1 MFKKILLLS
10 LLVLSI
16 NQVNAQQEPTLE
28 QFLGAVAGGVIC
40 NNLVEGDNRK
50 AASAACA
57 VVGYRY
63 GNKILGRNDD
73 LYAYRVNNVSLS
85 QLQRLCRQQVPVE
98 YQYDRYLY
106 DAYVNGC
113 VRRYSEEIRKE
124 RLRIIQERRRLEQQA
139 YEQGYDQSLP

>member
-1 MFKKILLLS
+1 MFNKILIFS
-10 LLVLSI
+10 LLALSI

-40 NNLVEGDNRK
+40 HNLVDGSGKK

-73 LYAYRVNNVSLS
+73 LYVYQVNNIDINQLS
-85 QLQRLCRQQVPVE
+85 RLCRKQVPVE
-98 YQYDRYLY
+98 YHYDKYLR

-124 RLRIIQERRRLEQQA
+124 RIRILQERRRLEQQA
-139 YEQGYDQSLP
+139 FEQGYDQTAP